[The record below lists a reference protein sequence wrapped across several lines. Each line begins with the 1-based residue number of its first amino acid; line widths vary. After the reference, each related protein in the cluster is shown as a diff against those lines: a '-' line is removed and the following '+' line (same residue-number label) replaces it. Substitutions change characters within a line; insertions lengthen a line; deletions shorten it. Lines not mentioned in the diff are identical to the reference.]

1 LDCPFSG
8 RVSPLFTKQLVA
20 SGNQSAFQRVAAS
33 LFGSVFAFI
42 GGGLIYAALRGY
54 GLLKQQAALEEAS
67 PLSPWLWRTMGCA
80 SRGKLEREERRRPL
94 GARSPLQPRNAAISP
109 GHGSAVRAQQESG
122 HIPSAWFQ
130 LIGAILIVKAAR
142 ASIRRRRFGETYF
155 EFDTLPFSTGE
166 RVRGRIHL
174 QFDARAE
181 HGIDL
186 RLSCVRRVVSGS
198 GENSTTNQ
206 IILWQSDQNVPSGAL
221 APGPL
226 GSASPSI
233 FRFLPTLLSPITTTQ
248 ETRFS
253 GCSTR
258 RRTCREWITRTI
270 SRFQSLAVPRPLR

>member
-1 LDCPFSG
+1 LNEKSAVVLWVLAVLCNLVTLPFS
-8 RVSPLFTKQLVA
+8 
-20 SGNQSAFQRVAAS
+20 
-33 LFGSVFAFI
+33 
-42 GGGLIYAALRGY
+42 
-54 GLLKQQAALEEAS
+54 
-67 PLSPWLWRTMGCA
+67 
-80 SRGKLEREERRRPL
+80 
-94 GARSPLQPRNAAISP
+94 P
-109 GHGSAVRAQQESG
+109 GMAQQFERSRNPVIFLLLG
-122 HIPSAWFQ
+122 FN

-226 GSASPSI
+226 GSAIPVDFSI
-233 FRFLPTLLSPITTTQ
+233 PADTAITNHDNPLVGGSTAARIGKWQAANVACDLLAFECGQPWKRARAQ
-248 ETRFS
+248 
-253 GCSTR
+253 C
-258 RRTCREWITRTI
+258 CRWR
-270 SRFQSLAVPRPLR
+270 S